1 MKVEFADCE
10 LGIGVALYVSGT
22 EFLKADKSKDEFCSL
37 AAATDAFYN
46 QQGLDYHIGSTDYDT
61 VKQWVKASGA
71 VIFAIESDRYGHRK
85 WYEIYVSTDNR
96 YTRIIWSD
104 DGREYYSKDSSDLK
118 KTPTNTTTRQKGGR
132 DV

>member
-22 EFLKADKSKDEFCSL
+22 EFLKANKSKYEFCSL

-46 QQGLDYHIGSTDYDT
+46 QQGIDYHIDPTDYDT

-71 VIFAIESDRYGHRK
+71 VIFTIETDRYGHRK
-85 WYEIYVSTDNR
+85 WFEIYVSTDNR
-96 YTRIIWSD
+96 YNRIIWSD

-118 KTPTNTTTRQKGGR
+118 NTPAKTTTRQKGGR
-132 DV
+132 DA